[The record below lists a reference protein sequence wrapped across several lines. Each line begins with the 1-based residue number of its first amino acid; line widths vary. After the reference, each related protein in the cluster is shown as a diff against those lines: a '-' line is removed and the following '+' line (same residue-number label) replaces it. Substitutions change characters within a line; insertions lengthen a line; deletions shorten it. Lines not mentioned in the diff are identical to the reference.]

1 MISPNKKIELAQWLI
16 DPDKAL
22 LLPADWNLLEKK
34 LKENGLEK
42 VFHEIELPLVEILE
56 AMQEMGIKV
65 DLDYLA
71 KLSKDLEK
79 EVIVLVKKIYK
90 EADGEFNINSPKQL
104 SEILFTK
111 LKIASA
117 GIVKRKTG
125 AFATDVETL
134 ALLKDRHPIIE
145 SILKYRELFKL
156 KSTYVEPLR
165 ALVGKDG
172 RVHTTFLQTGT
183 GTGRLSS
190 QNPNLQNIP
199 IISEWGKKIRKAFVA
214 EKEYSLASFDYS
226 QVELRVLATVSKDPQ
241 MIEAFQN
248 DLDIHKITASNVY
261 NVPIEKVTPEM
272 RSAAKTLNF
281 GVIYG
286 MGPQAFAR
294 SSGMSF
300 EEAQKFIKEYFSDFI
315 YVKRWQEKTIQKARE
330 VGYVENLNGR
340 RRLLM
345 SINSPNRRFSSGAE
359 REAINMPIQ
368 GLAADIIK
376 LAMIRVADVLKK
388 KKWWQKDTRMLLSI
402 HDELIF
408 EIKDELLEEA
418 MRLIRTE
425 MENAYKLAVP
435 LKVDSAADKDW
446 SKI

>member
-1 MISPNKKIELAQWLI
+1 MISLNKKIELAQWLI
-16 DPDKAL
+16 DPDKIL
-22 LLPADWNLLEKK
+22 LLPADWNSLEKK

-42 VFHEIELPLVEILE
+42 VFNEIELPLVEILA
-56 AMQEMGIKV
+56 AMQKMGIKV

-71 KLSKDLEK
+71 KLSQALEK
-79 EVIVLVKKIYK
+79 EVTGLVKKIYQ
-90 EADGEFNINSPKQL
+90 EAGSEFNINSPKQL

-111 LKIASA
+111 LKIESA
-117 GIVKRKTG
+117 GISKRKTG

-134 ALLKDRHPIIE
+134 TLLKDRHPIIE
-145 SILKYRELFKL
+145 PILKYRELFKL
-156 KSTYVEPLR
+156 KSTYVDPLR
-165 ALVGKDG
+165 ELAGKDN
-172 RVHTTFLQTGT
+172 RIHTTFVQTGT
-183 GTGRLSS
+183 STGRLSS

-199 IISEWGKKIRKAFVA
+199 IISEWGKKIRKAFIA
-214 EKEYSLASFDYS
+214 EKGYSLASFDYS
-226 QVELRVLATVSKDPQ
+226 QIELRVLATVSKDPQ

-294 SSGMSF
+294 SSGLSF

-345 SINSPNRRFSSGAE
+345 AINSPNRRFSSEAE
-359 REAINMPIQ
+359 RVATNMPIQ

-388 KKWWQKDTRMLLSI
+388 KKWWQKDVRMLLSI

-408 EIKDELLEEA
+408 EVRDDIVKEVKN
-418 MRLIRTE
+418 IIHSE
-425 MENAYKLAVP
+425 MEKAYQLAVP
-435 LKVDSAADKDW
+435 LKVDSAVGKSW
-446 SKI
+446 GEL